1 MQKLKHY
8 LTQPQT
14 NAEAQV
20 KATLAQSN
28 AKATAKS

>member
-8 LTQPQT
+8 LTQPKT
-14 NAEAQV
+14 NAKAQV